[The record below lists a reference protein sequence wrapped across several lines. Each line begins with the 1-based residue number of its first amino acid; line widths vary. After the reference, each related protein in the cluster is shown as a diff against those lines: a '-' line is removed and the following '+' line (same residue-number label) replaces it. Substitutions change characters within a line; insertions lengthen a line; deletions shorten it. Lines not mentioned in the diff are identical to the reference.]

1 MLLLESMIYHLH
13 VHDKEV
19 RSNAVGKLVNATNE
33 NINNPQIRHKVD
45 VDKDQGRL
53 LYFLSN
59 MGITTMRS
67 VYKSFIIKEN
77 SLHLQLLRHLVSGL

>member
-59 MGITTMRS
+59 MGITTM
-67 VYKSFIIKEN
+67 
-77 SLHLQLLRHLVSGL
+77 